1 MGDLRGRNV
10 NVTLAWNVMPYIGG
24 LYYQDKKVPA
34 TLPSQY
40 MDV

>member
-1 MGDLRGRNV
+1 LCFLLLLFENA
-10 NVTLAWNVMPYIGG
+10 LGG